1 MKPSLLLTKYAGH
14 FISSCPTNGDPQY
27 DFHKVKKPAGIPKC
41 FLQPVTGGSSKATL
55 MMPGGGY
62 AVMVPNEYVTSRQ
75 YLFSLPSLWKCLNTF
90 PAQLL
95 KLRYRVEFHRAIGK
109 KAEVE
114 VDTTPR
120 VEVPM
125 EDVPQELQC
134 PLCRNLLADA
144 VLIPCCG
151 NSFCDHCM

>member
-1 MKPSLLLTKYAGH
+1 
-14 FISSCPTNGDPQY
+14 
-27 DFHKVKKPAGIPKC
+27 
-41 FLQPVTGGSSKATL
+41 
-55 MMPGGGY
+55 MPGGGY
-62 AVMVPNEYVTSRQ
+62 AVMVPNEYVHIRPLLLIHLFT
-75 YLFSLPSLWKCLNTF
+75 YLYVVF
-90 PAQLL
+90 LL
-95 KLRYRVEFHRAIGK
+95 HTNVHCRVEFHRAIGK

-151 NSFCDHCM
+151 NSFCDHCMLE